1 MVAGHRFSCLPRT
14 CVLPGPGIKAVSPAL
29 ADGFLTPG
37 PPGKS
42 YLDDFPGKPAQFCPQ
57 RPACMTQRKHITRRE
72 CFVIILLYI
81 VIARDE
87 AHRLALS
94 IHLISATPPENFHC
108 RNAPSADFLLSGSNY
123 CPVDPVINNWGL
135 WFSDVLSKSL
145 SDVSLLAQLL
155 PLRLLL
161 SRQAHPFSGK
171 QLSCSLEGLPC
182 MKATH
187 SYYFILIFF
196 DVDHF

>member
-1 MVAGHRFSCLPRT
+1 MRGLSLVASSGGYSSLHCAGFSLQWLLSLQSTGFRARSFSSCGMQALVAGHRFSCLPRMY
-14 CVLPGPGIKAVSPAL
+14 VLPGPGIKPVSPAL

-42 YLDDFPGKPAQFCPQ
+42 YLDDFPVKPAQFCPQ

-87 AHRLALS
+87 AHRLASS

-123 CPVDPVINNWGL
+123 CPVDPVINN
-135 WFSDVLSKSL
+135 
-145 SDVSLLAQLL
+145 
-155 PLRLLL
+155 
-161 SRQAHPFSGK
+161 
-171 QLSCSLEGLPC
+171 
-182 MKATH
+182 
-187 SYYFILIFF
+187 
-196 DVDHF
+196 